1 MRLRA
6 KIEGLDG
13 LSKGLRSLEQAVSK
27 KARDAAL
34 EIAAE
39 QVAERMRQLVPVL
52 SGDLRDS
59 ITVVIGKD
67 DVRIG
72 PAGKH
77 AFRAHFTEFGTVHH
91 GAEPFIRP
99 AFDGEQANVTKVIS
113 KRMQASISRSIG
125 GA

>member
-1 MRLRA
+1 MKFGA

-13 LSKGLRSLEQAVSK
+13 LNKALRNLEQSVSK

-34 EIAAE
+34 EVAAE

-72 PAGKH
+72 PAGKY
-77 AFRAHFTEFGTVHH
+77 AWRAHFTEFGTVNH